1 MTDTNNISDAD
12 INAIVASIIS
22 DLHLENF
29 TLDSTDTLSSTAPI
43 EDIQLKKNPE
53 SVLVEESTSRFSDA
67 IWYKKVR
74 EQTVILAGLGGI
86 GSYVAYL
93 LSRVKVN
100 KLILYDDDTISL
112 VNMAG
117 QLYSKAQIG
126 QPKVAAMNQ
135 IAQDFS
141 DYFAVETLNE
151 KYTEDSMVGPIM
163 ICGFDN
169 MAARNLFFHK
179 WKSYVDTL
187 TEDEKSK
194 ALFIDGRLNAEE
206 FQIFS
211 ISGDNT
217 YAMDIYERQ
226 YLFSDIEVADAP
238 CSYKQTSFIANMIAS
253 VMVNVFINFVAN
265 QCNPFVP
272 RDVPFLTKY
281 DASTMYFKVIS

>member
-1 MTDTNNISDAD
+1 
-12 INAIVASIIS
+12 
-22 DLHLENF
+22 
-29 TLDSTDTLSSTAPI
+29 
-43 EDIQLKKNPE
+43 
-53 SVLVEESTSRFSDA
+53 
-67 IWYKKVR
+67 
-74 EQTVILAGLGGI
+74 
-86 GSYVAYL
+86 
-93 LSRVKVN
+93 
-100 KLILYDDDTISL
+100 
-112 VNMAG
+112 MAG

-126 QPKVAAMNQ
+126 QPKVVAMNQ
-135 IAQDFS
+135 MAQDFS
-141 DYFAVETLNE
+141 DYFAVETINE
-151 KYTEDSMVGPIM
+151 KYTEDSMVSPIM

-169 MAARNLFFHK
+169 MTARNLFFHK
-179 WKSYVDTL
+179 WKSYVGTL

-226 YLFSDIEVADAP
+226 YLFNDIEVADAP

-265 QCNPFVP
+265 QCNPLVP

-281 DASTMYFKVIS
+281 DASTMYFKVISQWHSQILFYE